1 MQLKELDNNLNN
13 LIQGIYLLLV
23 IIIFY
28 ICALNET

>member
-1 MQLKELDNNLNN
+1 MLWKELDNNLNN
-13 LIQGIYLLLV
+13 YNQGIYLLLV